1 MGLLPAGSCAWSCSW
16 SRLYSHNPPRRWK
29 LTSICISGN
38 IAVVSMDPELLLRTS
53 DRAGRSGSN
62 VHTAGAA
69 LTQRLSASCGL
80 CRQMFA
86 CFQIW
91 HTWKKAPFFSGCPE
105 NDQNPSDKN
114 SAPQTNL
121 PLALEPYML
130 ANACHKEGTKDKGKQ
145 YLL

>member
-1 MGLLPAGSCAWSCSW
+1 MRPLPAGSCAWSCSW
-16 SRLYSHNPPRRWK
+16 SRLYSHNPPQWWK
-29 LTSICISGN
+29 LTSIWISRN
-38 IAVVSMDPELLLRTS
+38 IAVVSVDPELLLRTL

-69 LTQRLSASCGL
+69 LTQRQSASCGL
-80 CRQMFA
+80 CRQMFS

-91 HTWKKAPFFSGCPE
+91 LTWKKAPFFSRRPE

-145 YLL
+145 TLL